1 MLANVIRQWGWSAGI
16 QTAVEGGPADSG
28 VAVESLAALPRYT
41 PYRPPHFASW
51 ATRWRAGCVEN
62 QVPCWHFV
70 YARMESGSG
79 YNSMPRRTRP
89 KTRLHAY
96 IREWRESKNLTQEQ
110 LAGRLGVTRAALS
123 RWEGGQRRPDLD
135 ALQVICE
142 ALRISLEQLLHRPRR

>member
-1 MLANVIRQWGWSAGI
+1 
-16 QTAVEGGPADSG
+16 
-28 VAVESLAALPRYT
+28 
-41 PYRPPHFASW
+41 
-51 ATRWRAGCVEN
+51 
-62 QVPCWHFV
+62 
-70 YARMESGSG
+70 
-79 YNSMPRRTRP
+79 MPRRIRP

-135 ALQVICE
+135 TLQVICE

>member
-1 MLANVIRQWGWSAGI
+1 
-16 QTAVEGGPADSG
+16 
-28 VAVESLAALPRYT
+28 
-41 PYRPPHFASW
+41 
-51 ATRWRAGCVEN
+51 
-62 QVPCWHFV
+62 
-70 YARMESGSG
+70 MESESG
-79 YNSMPRRTRP
+79 YNSMPRRIRP